1 MSRDDKRSPDFDVQ
15 AAELDHLADVPTVLL
30 VNVVDRGGTC
40 WWEVMT
46 TDPPSVIDE
55 VMPDRAL
62 AARLCA
68 GCPVQRE
75 CLELELR
82 TDGAETAGVWGG
94 LCEIDRRALHHV
106 WQARRFRAAHH
117 EDRDTNGGER

>member
-1 MSRDDKRSPDFDVQ
+1 MSRNDQGSPDFGRQ
-15 AAELDHLADVPTVLL
+15 AAELDHLAHVPIELL
-30 VNVVDRGGTC
+30 VEVVDRGGTC

-46 TDPPSVIDE
+46 ADPPDVGDA

-62 AARLCA
+62 AARMCA

-94 LCEIDRRALHHV
+94 LCEVDRRALHKA
-106 WQARRFRAAHH
+106 WLARRTRAAHRG
-117 EDRDTNGGER
+117 DRDGGERG